1 MMVGACTQTIIHK
14 ANKTTNVVVLYS
26 AWLER

>member
-1 MMVGACTQTIIHK
+1 MMVGAYTHTIICK
-14 ANKTTNVVVLYS
+14 TNKTTNVVVLYS